1 VILIT
6 GGTGHI
12 GNVLVRELLALGE
25 KARVLVLPGEDLE
38 PLQGLDVEIV
48 QGDVL
53 QPATLERALENVEM
67 VYHLAGIIS
76 IMPRKDDL
84 VHQVNVEGT
93 RNLLQAARGKVRRLV
108 YTSSIHALG
117 RPPHGVII
125 DESLPFDPENTAGEY
140 DRSKA
145 QASLMVLKAAR
156 EGMDA
161 VIVCPTGVI
170 GPYDFR
176 ESEVGRLISGAADG
190 KPQYWLH
197 GGYDFVDVRDVARG
211 MILACR
217 KGRSGETYILGCE
230 RISIKRIYE
239 TIVEITGIRAV
250 RLHIPTW
257 LARLASRVAVAYYRV
272 SRTRPIFTPYS
283 LETVLSNSTISWAK
297 ASRELGYSPR
307 SLRESIADTIEW
319 MKAHKRPWR
328 KNLFH
333 RQ

>member
-1 VILIT
+1 VILVT

-12 GNVLVRELLALGE
+12 GNVLVRELLVQGE
-25 KARVLVLPGEDLE
+25 NVRVLALPGEDLE
-38 PLQGLDVEIV
+38 PLRGLDVEIV
-48 QGDVL
+48 HGDVL
-53 QPATLERALENVEM
+53 QPATLECALENVDV

-84 VHQVNVEGT
+84 VHRVNVDGT
-93 RNLLQAARGKVRRLV
+93 RNLLQAARGKIRRLV

-117 RPPHGVII
+117 RPPHGVLI
-125 DESLPFDPENTAGEY
+125 DESLPFDPENTSGEY

-145 QASLMVLKAAR
+145 QASLLVLKAAG

-176 ESEVGRLISGAADG
+176 ESEVGRLISGAAGG
-190 KPQYWLH
+190 KPQYWMQ

-230 RISIKRIYE
+230 HITLKRIYE

-250 RLHIPTW
+250 RLHIPTG
-257 LARLASRVAVAYYRV
+257 LARLAARAAVAYYQI

-307 SLRESIADTIEW
+307 SLRESIADTIDW
-319 MKAHKRPWR
+319 MKVHKRTWR
-328 KNLFH
+328 TSPSH
-333 RQ
+333 RP